1 MAAHGVGGAGW
12 RESAGIAAS
21 PTRPL
26 AVGPAV
32 GDVGGAFWRPRAARS
47 PEWSNRPKRHG
58 QPSRLPATVLPGEG
72 LPRPAPQ
79 IKCES

>member
-1 MAAHGVGGAGW
+1 MRSRSLGAAAGARVCGHC
-12 RESAGIAAS
+12 RLPHAA
-21 PTRPL
+21 L

-58 QPSRLPATVLPGEG
+58 QSRRLPATVLPGEG